1 MLRLSAPARYGI
13 AVASVGVAAVLRLL
27 LGPSLEVFD
36 QPFITFYPAV
46 MVSAWFGGFGP
57 GLLVTTASA
66 LIADYFWIPP
76 IHSVFVGKSSDIA
89 AMLLFV
95 TIGAFISFLN
105 EAWRRGGAKVIQS
118 EEQIRTTLN
127 SIGDA
132 VIAIDG
138 QGFVTRMNRVA
149 ETLTGWGARDARGR
163 RIEEVFAIVDEPT
176 GLSLDNPV
184 RMVLRDGNTR
194 SLANHIVL
202 LAKDGRK
209 IPIDDSAA
217 PIRDSDGCLSGVV
230 MVFRDTTSSRKAE
243 ADRLALLEGQSKA
256 RAEAEKTAAVLRR
269 IAEERQTFVS
279 LVEQS
284 DDLIGMGGLDGKVI
298 YINRAGC
305 KLVGITPEDAPGTPI
320 AEFHPEKW
328 WIKLR
333 DEIFPA
339 VMSGEGNWVGE
350 SQLQSFRTGE
360 PIDVLMNIFGV
371 RHPVTGELVCYAT
384 VMRDITER
392 KQIELEREELLQR
405 EKAMRLQAEAA
416 GRMKDEFLTTISH
429 ELRTPLTAILGW
441 AALLRSGSVDPANAS
456 RALEAVERN
465 ARAQAQLVEDLLD
478 VSRIISGNLRLD
490 VKPVNITQV
499 VRAAVDSIRPAADA
513 KDIQLYV
520 SMSAP
525 VDGVMGDEARL
536 QQIVWNI
543 LCNGVKFTP
552 RGGSIHVDVRRTE
565 QMAQVTIADTGE
577 GIRSEFLPYVFDR
590 FQQADP
596 STTRRHGGLGLG
608 LAIARHLVETHGGT
622 IEVQSAGEGRGATF
636 IVQLPIKDKPRT
648 SAPQFDSRRSRP
660 LRESAGPVPNVNLAG
675 VKVLAIDDVD
685 DTRELL
691 REILEEQ
698 GADVRTARSAAEGY
712 AVLAAW
718 KPAVIVCDIGMPDE
732 DGYSFIKNLRAR
744 PPEDGADTPAI
755 ALTGYVRVEDRM
767 RALAAGYQMFVP
779 KPIEPREFTATIAS
793 LLRRDNVA

>member
-1 MLRLSAPARYGI
+1 
-13 AVASVGVAAVLRLL
+13 
-27 LGPSLEVFD
+27 LEAFD

-57 GLLVTTASA
+57 GLLATVASD
-66 LIADYFWIPP
+66 LIADYFWLPP
-76 IHSVFVGKSSDIA
+76 TSSFFIGKSSDIA

-95 TIGAFISFLN
+95 TIGALISFLN

-149 ETLTGWGARDARGR
+149 EALTGWAAQDARGR
-163 RIEEVFAIVDEPT
+163 RIEEVFVIVDEPT
-176 GLSLDNPV
+176 GLPLEDPV
-184 RMVLRDGNTR
+184 RQVLRDGKTR
-194 SLANHIVL
+194 GLANHVVL
-202 LAKDGRK
+202 LSKDGRR

-217 PIRDSDGCLSGVV
+217 PIRESAGRLFGVV

-243 ADRLALLEGQSKA
+243 ADRMALLEGQNKA
-256 RAEAEKTAAVLRR
+256 RADAEHTAAELAR

-279 LVEQS
+279 LVEQT
-284 DDLIGMGGLDGKVI
+284 DDFIGMGDLDGNGI
-298 YINRAGC
+298 YLNRAGC
-305 KLVGITPEDAPGTPI
+305 RLVGISPEDAPGTPL
-320 AEFHPEKW
+320 AKFHPEKW

-339 VMSGEGNWVGE
+339 VKRGEGNWVGE
-350 SQLQSFRTGE
+350 AQLRNFRTGE

-371 RHPVTGELVCYAT
+371 RHPATGELVCYAA

-392 KQIELEREELLQR
+392 KQIELEREGLLQR

-441 AALLRSGSVDPANAS
+441 AALLRSGDVAPANAA

-478 VSRIISGNLRLD
+478 VSRIISGKMRLD
-490 VKPVNITQV
+490 VKPVSITQV
-499 VRAAVDSIRPAADA
+499 VRAAVDSIRPGADA
-513 KDIQLYV
+513 KDIQLDV
-520 SMSAP
+520 SMGAP
-525 VDGVMGDEARL
+525 VTGVIGDEARL
-536 QQIVWNI
+536 QQIVWNL
-543 LCNGVKFTP
+543 LCNAVKFTP
-552 RGGSIHVDVRRTE
+552 RGGSIHLDVRRTDR
-565 QMAQVTIADTGE
+565 MAQISIADTGE
-577 GIRSEFLPYVFDR
+577 GIPSEFLPYVFDR

-622 IEVQSAGEGRGATF
+622 IEAQSAGEGRGATF
-636 IVQLPIKDKPRT
+636 IVQLPITEKPWP
-648 SAPQFDSRRSRP
+648 SVQQFDSRKSRP
-660 LRESAGPVPNVNLAG
+660 LGESAGPVSNVNLAG
-675 VKVLAIDDVD
+675 VKVLAIDDAD

-691 REILEEQ
+691 REILEQQ
-698 GADVRTARSAAEGY
+698 GAEVRTACSAGEGY
-712 AVLAAW
+712 AVLGAW
-718 KPAVIVCDIGMPDE
+718 KPDAIVCDIGMPDE
-732 DGYSFIKNLRAR
+732 DGYSFIKKLRAR
-744 PPEDGADTPAI
+744 PAEEGADTPAI

-779 KPIEPREFTATIAS
+779 KPVEPRELTATVAA